1 MRLRW
6 EEEEKKWKWKK
17 FGAMTAATLSIQEE
31 QKSRTAV
38 KLCDIRAYGV

>member
-17 FGAMTAATLSIQEE
+17 FGAMTAGDIEYTRAGQQNSL
-31 QKSRTAV
+31 
-38 KLCDIRAYGV
+38 KLCDIRYR